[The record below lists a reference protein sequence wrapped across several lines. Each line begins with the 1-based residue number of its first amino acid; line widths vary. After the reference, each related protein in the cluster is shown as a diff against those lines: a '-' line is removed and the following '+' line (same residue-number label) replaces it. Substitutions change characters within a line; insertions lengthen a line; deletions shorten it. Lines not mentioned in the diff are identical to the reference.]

1 MRRAA
6 PRRARES
13 PEVRSRIMSAIR
25 SVNTR
30 PELAVRRA
38 VWARGLRY
46 RIHDRSVPGTPDIS
60 NRSRHV
66 AVFVDGCFWHACPR
80 CYREPRSNV
89 EFWRAKISRN
99 RARRAKVRRMLRIDG
114 WLVVQ
119 AWEHEVRRSPE
130 RVADRVEAAF
140 GRTGPPGR
148 HPGRPRAGSRDPAAR
163 RGPARRPPGRAGKND

>member
-1 MRRAA
+1 VRRAA

-13 PEVRSRIMSAIR
+13 PETRSRIMSAIR

-46 RIHDRSVPGTPDIS
+46 RIHDRSVPGTPDLS
-60 NRSRHV
+60 NRSRRV

-99 RARRAKVRRMLRIDG
+99 RERRAKVRRMLRVDG

-119 AWEHEVRRSPE
+119 AWEHEVIRSPE
-130 RVADRVEAAF
+130 RVAGRVERAFQAAGPRRK
-140 GRTGPPGR
+140 GRAS
-148 HPGRPRAGSRDPAAR
+148 GRPAAGAGGPSGR
-163 RGPARRPPGRAGKND
+163 RPRPARRRK

>member
-1 MRRAA
+1 
-6 PRRARES
+6 
-13 PEVRSRIMSAIR
+13 MSAIR

-46 RIHDRSVPGTPDIS
+46 RIHDRSVPGTPDLS
-60 NRSRHV
+60 NRSRRV

-99 RARRAKVRRMLRIDG
+99 RERRAKVRRMLRVDG

-119 AWEHEVRRSPE
+119 AWEHEVIRSPE
-130 RVADRVEAAF
+130 RVAGRVERAFQAA
-140 GRTGPPGR
+140 GRAARGAPAAGP
-148 HPGRPRAGSRDPAAR
+148 RPALGVPVGGARARRAG
-163 RGPARRPPGRAGKND
+163 GND

>member
-46 RIHDRSVPGTPDIS
+46 RIHDRSVPGTPDLS
-60 NRSRHV
+60 NRSRRV

-140 GRTGPPGR
+140 GGAS
-148 HPGRPRAGSRDPAAR
+148 PRAPATRGRKGAGKPR
-163 RGPARRPPGRAGKND
+163 RRAGAA

>member
-1 MRRAA
+1 
-6 PRRARES
+6 
-13 PEVRSRIMSAIR
+13 MSAIR

-46 RIHDRSVPGTPDIS
+46 RIHDRSVPGTPDLS
-60 NRSRHV
+60 NRSRRV

-99 RARRAKVRRMLRIDG
+99 RERRAKVRRMLRVDG

-119 AWEHEVRRSPE
+119 AWEHEVIRSPE
-130 RVADRVEAAF
+130 RVAGRVERAFQAAGPRRK
-140 GRTGPPGR
+140 GRAG
-148 HPGRPRAGSRDPAAR
+148 GRPAAGAGGSSGR
-163 RGPARRPPGRAGKND
+163 RPRPARRRK